1 MRSRR
6 NVGIRR
12 YTVGEGYARDSEY
25 SKEDDED
32 RKYAVG
38 RRFTRPRIER
48 GVEEKT
54 IEKIPK
60 VVGRKPRVRAKIR
73 RFSRPRIER
82 GVGEGKVIEKRP
94 EVRAKVERFTRPRIK
109 KRALERKPKVR
120 AKMRFSRPRGERGA
134 AKEVEKPEKKD
145 FKEIKEEIEARFLAP
160 KIEHFVETNLVKD
173 YKLKA
178 SVWLE
183 SGYPVH
189 IIGPTGCGKTTLAL
203 HLAEG
208 VGRPVVWLNGDE
220 EITTTDLIGGYSKVE
235 RESITD
241 RYVHKVLKHHDVT
254 EAKWVENP
262 LTLACK
268 YGYTLVYNEFSR
280 ARPEAN
286 NILLSVLEEGILELP
301 TKFGED
307 KYIKVHP
314 DFKLILTSNNIEYAG
329 VHRPQD
335 ALLDRMPAVYM
346 GYYDKETEIKIVQTH
361 TEVSGERAEAIVNI
375 IRGIRKKL
383 NEAEKPGI
391 RSCIMIAQGL
401 QTMAEKGYGDGYLE
415 QLCLCAIGSKSSGLK
430 NMKKKKALVKA
441 QVRKFAGD

>member
-1 MRSRR
+1 MKSRR

-12 YTVGEGYARDSEY
+12 YMVGEGYARDSEY

-48 GVEEKT
+48 GVEKEET
-54 IEKIPK
+54 
-60 VVGRKPRVRAKIR
+60 V
-73 RFSRPRIER
+73 
-82 GVGEGKVIEKRP
+82 EKRP
-94 EVRAKVERFTRPRIK
+94 EVRAKVGRFRRPRIERGAK
-109 KRALERKPKVR
+109 EKAIERIPDVVERKPRVR
-120 AKMRFSRPRGERGA
+120 AEIRRFSRPRIERGA

-208 VGRPVVWLNGDE
+208 IGRPVVWLNGDE

-346 GYYDKETEIKIVQTH
+346 GYYDKETEIKIVQAH
-361 TEVSGERAEAIVNI
+361 TRVSRERAEAIVNI

-383 NEAEKPGI
+383 KEAEKPGI
-391 RSCIMIAQGL
+391 RSCIMVAQGL
-401 QTMAEKGYGDGYLE
+401 QTMAKKGYGDGYLE
-415 QLCLCAIGSKSSGLK
+415 QLCLCAIGSKSSSLK
-430 NMKKKKALVKA
+430 DMKKKKALVKA
-441 QVRKFAGD
+441 QTRKFAKD